1 MKKKSKRMSQRA
13 RKELKKEEERR
24 RENEFSQI
32 KQRFPI
38 GENKARSIFEG
49 CEYKI
54 EKTIKAMEDYCA
66 LEKFFSTVD
75 GAIILDVF
83 QGCKFDMELTWKSLE
98 SLGAYKIQPGVKKE
112 DPQKPSSLHSKEG
125 KIQKPVEGKTLN
137 DSLSISAKSVSDS
150 KAMDVANSLD
160 IAARKSPASIP
171 PLQDLKN
178 KKKRGEKMDSDDDP
192 TLMMLVDMFQDSL
205 DLEIIV
211 LAYTKYTDAEKA
223 TEYLLSVVRIQND
236 EMNENREKKVK
247 RGRRNRSGS
256 RGRKK
261 KGIDISRSVS
271 VIMGNSW
278 KIPRKIKAESL
289 RDQLDK
295 SDNERGIRRV
305 NSLPSLLRSSNRS
318 SSRRWSQSS
327 ATLGELLKFRALKE
341 LFPLVNESI
350 VEDTYRNAGCD
361 FVVALHWMH
370 QQFPNTAAMKKIKQ
384 IETKGNSQ
392 PLIDR
397 KLSGDNKGNLY
408 TAKKKA
414 DTNIPSNVS
423 EYLWVFLKKNLDAS
437 RGFKS
442 SSNRDKKAISRH
454 RERTQNLQSKRDEMY
469 RRISAS
475 SSGANVGA
483 VYLARQKEIQS
494 IKHDILEA
502 RREAMKS
509 VYLESNAHVDNLK
522 KVDLHGLYVAEAQKI
537 LRALF
542 ALAQRNGRTEYM
554 VVTGVGRHTIG
565 DARLAPAVKK
575 FVAKH
580 GHSWQN
586 AGSGCLKVYF
596 KGNT

>member
-236 EMNENREKKVK
+236 EMNENREKKGKEEEEIDQVQGVEK
-247 RGRRNRSGS
+247 R
-256 RGRKK
+256 
-261 KGIDISRSVS
+261 
-271 VIMGNSW
+271 
-278 KIPRKIKAESL
+278 
-289 RDQLDK
+289 
-295 SDNERGIRRV
+295 
-305 NSLPSLLRSSNRS
+305 
-318 SSRRWSQSS
+318 
-327 ATLGELLKFRALKE
+327 RA
-341 LFPLVNESI
+341 
-350 VEDTYRNAGCD
+350 
-361 FVVALHWMH
+361 
-370 QQFPNTAAMKKIKQ
+370 
-384 IETKGNSQ
+384 
-392 PLIDR
+392 
-397 KLSGDNKGNLY
+397 
-408 TAKKKA
+408 
-414 DTNIPSNVS
+414 
-423 EYLWVFLKKNLDAS
+423 
-437 RGFKS
+437 
-442 SSNRDKKAISRH
+442 
-454 RERTQNLQSKRDEMY
+454 
-469 RRISAS
+469 
-475 SSGANVGA
+475 
-483 VYLARQKEIQS
+483 
-494 IKHDILEA
+494 
-502 RREAMKS
+502 
-509 VYLESNAHVDNLK
+509 
-522 KVDLHGLYVAEAQKI
+522 
-537 LRALF
+537 
-542 ALAQRNGRTEYM
+542 
-554 VVTGVGRHTIG
+554 
-565 DARLAPAVKK
+565 
-575 FVAKH
+575 
-580 GHSWQN
+580 
-586 AGSGCLKVYF
+586 
-596 KGNT
+596 